1 MMLLLKIKQQ
11 TDLTDAQKDKLI
23 EKTKA
28 STTSDELENI
38 KHNTDLLND
47 AMKHLK
53 ESIADKD
60 KIKSSSKYTNEDK
73 DKKTLIQMY

>member
-28 STTSDELENI
+28 STNLMN
-38 KHNTDLLND
+38 
-47 AMKHLK
+47 
-53 ESIADKD
+53 
-60 KIKSSSKYTNEDK
+60 
-73 DKKTLIQMY
+73 